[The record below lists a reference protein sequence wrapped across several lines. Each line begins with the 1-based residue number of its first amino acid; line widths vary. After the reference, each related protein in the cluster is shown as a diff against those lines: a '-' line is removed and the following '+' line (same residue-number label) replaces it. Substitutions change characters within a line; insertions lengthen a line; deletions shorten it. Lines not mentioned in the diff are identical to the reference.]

1 MNNWQRIEPTTV
13 TKVGWRTIVTKTFM
27 MPDGKTVTFDTFGS
41 EGQEFVAIIALT
53 PDNKVI
59 ITHQYRPGPE
69 KLFCELPGGFV
80 DSGENLNRAAL
91 RELKEE
97 TGYSS
102 DTLEYLGSYHKDTYM
117 NAEWHVFFA
126 ENCILKG
133 EQNLDDEEHIE
144 VKLISV
150 DELLKNATSDKMT
163 DAVAVLMAYNK
174 LQELRK

>member
-1 MNNWQRIEPTTV
+1 
-13 TKVGWRTIVTKTFM
+13 
-27 MPDGKTVTFDTFGS
+27 
-41 EGQEFVAIIALT
+41 
-53 PDNKVI
+53 
-59 ITHQYRPGPE
+59 
-69 KLFCELPGGFV
+69 
-80 DSGENLNRAAL
+80 
-91 RELKEE
+91 LKEE
-97 TGYSS
+97 TGFSS
-102 DTLEYLGSYHKDTYM
+102 ERIEYLGSYHKDTYM